1 MPVATVRG
9 VEIFYQ
15 VIGKD
20 GPWIAMIPGGRRG
33 HDEMVPLAEKI
44 AAHGFRV
51 LLHDRRN
58 TGRSGLEFD
67 TTETE
72 ETIWADDLHELL
84 KQLNAL
90 PAFISGSSSGARTS
104 LLFALRH
111 PEAVRALLLLRV
123 TGGAFAAKR
132 LPEMYYDQYIRA
144 AEQGGMPAVLATEH
158 YAALAKANP
167 KSGKAIEAME
177 PHRFIAMLKGWREKF
192 VAGANLPVM
201 GVTDAELA
209 TIKVPVLVI
218 PGNDNTHSSES
229 GRIAARK
236 IPGSTLHE
244 LPIRDEDVAIIHFDK
259 WAHLEPEI
267 AQTFAGFMQ
276 KNA

>member
-1 MPVATVRG
+1 MPVTTVRG
-9 VEIFYQ
+9 VEINYR

-33 HDEMVPLAEKI
+33 YEEFVPLAEKI

-51 LLHDRRN
+51 FLHDRRN
-58 TGRSGLEFD
+58 TGSSGLQFD
-67 TTETE
+67 TSDTE
-72 ETIWADDLHELL
+72 ETIWADDLYELL
-84 KQLNAL
+84 KQQNAL

-123 TGGAFAAKR
+123 TGGAFAANR
-132 LPEMYYDQYIRA
+132 LPENYYDQYIRA
-144 AEQGGMPAVLATEH
+144 AEQGGMAAVLATEH
-158 YAALAKANP
+158 YANLAKSNP
-167 KSGKAIEAME
+167 KSRATLEAID
-177 PHRFIAMLKGWREKF
+177 PQRFVAMLKGWREKF
-192 VAGANLPVM
+192 IAGANLPVM

-236 IPGSTLHE
+236 IAGSELHE
-244 LPIRDEDVAIIHFDK
+244 LPIKDEDVPIIHFDK

-267 AQTFAGFMQ
+267 AQVFADFMR
-276 KNA
+276 KAA

>member
-1 MPVATVRG
+1 MPMTTVRG
-9 VEIFYQ
+9 VEINYR

-20 GPWIAMIPGGRRG
+20 GPWIALIPGGRRG
-33 HDEMVPLAEKI
+33 YAEFVPLAEKI

-51 LLHDRRN
+51 FLHDRRN
-58 TGRSGLEFD
+58 TGASDLRFD
-67 TTETE
+67 TSDTE
-72 ETIWADDLHELL
+72 EAIWAEDLYALL
-84 KQLNAL
+84 KQQNAL

-123 TGGAFAAKR
+123 TGGPFAARR

-144 AEQGGMPAVLATEH
+144 AEQGGMPAVLETEH
-158 YAALAKANP
+158 YAGLARANP
-167 KSGKAIEAME
+167 KTRAALEATD
-177 PHRFIAMLKGWREKF
+177 PQRFVAMLKDWRAKF
-192 VAGANLPVM
+192 IAGADLPVM

-209 TIKVPVLVI
+209 AIKAPVLVI

-236 IPGSTLHE
+236 IRGSTLHQ
-244 LPIRDEDVAIIHFDK
+244 LPIEDEDVPLLHFDK

-267 AQTFAGFMQ
+267 AQVFADFMRR
-276 KNA
+276 AA

>member
-1 MPVATVRG
+1 MPIANVRG
-9 VEIFYQ
+9 VEIFYR

-33 HDEMVPLAEKI
+33 HDEFVPLAEKI

-58 TGRSGLEFD
+58 TGVSGIQFD
-67 TTETE
+67 TSDTE
-72 ETIWADDLHELL
+72 EAIWADDLHDLL

-158 YAALAKANP
+158 YAALAKSNP
-167 KSGKAIEAME
+167 KSRATLEAIE

-209 TIKVPVLVI
+209 SIKAPVLVI

-236 IPGSTLHE
+236 IAGATLHQ
-244 LPIRDEDVAIIHFDK
+244 LPVKDEDVPLIHFDK

-267 AQTFAGFMQ
+267 ARTFADFMRR
-276 KNA
+276 NA

>member
-1 MPVATVRG
+1 MPVANVRG
-9 VEIFYQ
+9 VEIFYR
-15 VIGKD
+15 VVGKD

-33 HDEMVPLAEKI
+33 HDEFVPLAEKI

-51 LLHDRRN
+51 LLHARRN
-58 TGRSGLEFD
+58 TGVSGIQFD
-67 TTETE
+67 TSDTE
-72 ETIWADDLHELL
+72 EAIWADDLHDLL

-123 TGGAFAAKR
+123 TGGAF
-132 LPEMYYDQYIRA
+132 
-144 AEQGGMPAVLATEH
+144 MPAVLATEH
-158 YAALAKANP
+158 YTALAKSNP
-167 KSGKAIEAME
+167 KAAKTLEAIE

-209 TIKVPVLVI
+209 SIKVPVLVI

-236 IPGSTLHE
+236 IAGSTLHE
-244 LPIRDEDVAIIHFDK
+244 LPIQDEDVPLIHFDK

-267 AQTFAGFMQ
+267 ARTFADFMRR
-276 KNA
+276 NA

>member
-1 MPVATVRG
+1 MPVTTVRG
-9 VEIFYQ
+9 VEINYR

-33 HDEMVPLAEKI
+33 YEEFVPLAEKI
-44 AAHGFRV
+44 AAYGFRV
-51 LLHDRRN
+51 FLHDRRN
-58 TGRSGLEFD
+58 TGSSGLQFD
-67 TTETE
+67 TSDTE
-72 ETIWADDLHELL
+72 EAIWADDLYELL
-84 KQLNAL
+84 KQQNAL

-111 PEAVRALLLLRV
+111 AEAVRALLLLRV
-123 TGGAFAAKR
+123 TGGAFAAQR
-132 LPEMYYDQYIRA
+132 LPENYYDQYIRA
-144 AEQGGMPAVLATEH
+144 AEQGGMAAVLATEH
-158 YAALAKANP
+158 YANLAKANP
-167 KSGKAIEAME
+167 KTRATLEAIE
-177 PHRFIAMLKGWREKF
+177 PKRFIAMLKGWREKF

-201 GVTDAELA
+201 GVTDAELS

-236 IPGSTLHE
+236 IAGSKLHE
-244 LPIRDEDVAIIHFDK
+244 LPIKDEDVPIIHFDK

-267 AQTFAGFMQ
+267 AQVFADFMR
-276 KNA
+276 KAA